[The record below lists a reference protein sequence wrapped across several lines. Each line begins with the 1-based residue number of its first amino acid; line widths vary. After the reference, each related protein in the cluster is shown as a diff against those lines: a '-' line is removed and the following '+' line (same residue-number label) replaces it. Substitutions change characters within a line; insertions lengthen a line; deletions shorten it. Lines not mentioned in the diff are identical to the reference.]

1 MSTIYDPLPLEV
13 QDNLAKLKADLDE
26 KIPSKELDKNL
37 LIASWNIRAFG
48 NLTREWMSKESDS
61 PRRDLHSI
69 FCIAE
74 ILRRFD
80 VIAVQEVKSN
90 LRALR
95 DTLKLLGDNWSMI
108 LTDTNKGSS
117 GNEERMAYLFDTR
130 RLNLSGLAGEL
141 VIPNEWVNNPDKV
154 LKEQFVRSPYAVSF
168 RAGKKTFILVTVHI
182 KYGKSAKGRQDEI
195 HGIAKWLSDWATDV
209 NAYDQNL
216 IVLGDFNI
224 EARGDFL
231 DKTFLSDHTADSRLF
246 SCYEHACCI
255 QTADGSSSHKLPRRC
270 AGHPGFRRQSLP
282 PPPQDSLRPSS
293 FSLLRAGCHSQPRF
307 SQPDSDLLRKLL
319 QVLPRVLHSL
329 KDVLSAPHQVAGLHP
344 GFWKQPLSAHCGA
357 GILMR
362 FGKAYHH
369 PSPFRRRASPFVH
382 PCSSSPAETVP

>member
-13 QDNLAKLKADLDE
+13 QENLAKLKGDLDE
-26 KIPSKELDKNL
+26 KIPSKELDRNL

-108 LTDTNKGSS
+108 LTDTNKGSG

-182 KYGKSAKGRQDEI
+182 KYGKSAKGR
-195 HGIAKWLSDWATDV
+195 KMK
-209 NAYDQNL
+209 
-216 IVLGDFNI
+216 F
-224 EARGDFL
+224 
-231 DKTFLSDHTADSRLF
+231 TALRNG
-246 SCYEHACCI
+246 CRNGQ
-255 QTADGSSSHKLPRRC
+255 QT
-270 AGHPGFRRQSLP
+270 
-282 PPPQDSLRPSS
+282 
-293 FSLLRAGCHSQPRF
+293 
-307 SQPDSDLLRKLL
+307 
-319 QVLPRVLHSL
+319 
-329 KDVLSAPHQVAGLHP
+329 
-344 GFWKQPLSAHCGA
+344 
-357 GILMR
+357 
-362 FGKAYHH
+362 
-369 PSPFRRRASPFVH
+369 
-382 PCSSSPAETVP
+382 